1 VSLAD
6 VLTHALDLEAA
17 RHDRASQM
25 RAARVMKQLGWHRR
39 QSRSDGGREWRYSRP
54 TVTNAPTV
62 TNLNS

>member
-25 RAARVMKQLGWHRR
+25 RAARVMKQLGWQRKQR
-39 QSRSDGGREWRYSRP
+39 MADGSREWRYFRP
-54 TVTNAPTV
+54 NLPTC
-62 TNLNS
+62 TNLDS